1 MALKKEANEQKQWE
15 LEETNT
21 KVLKENNCNLD
32 IYINDFIKR
41 FSRNQKTKKV
51 TANRPA
57 VKAILKGHR
66 SWERR
71 KIIPNG
77 DMKI

>member
-15 LEETNT
+15 LEDTNT

-41 FSRNQKTKKV
+41 FFKESKHQKSYCQQTCSKGNIKRSSFLGKKE
-51 TANRPA
+51 NYP
-57 VKAILKGHR
+57 
-66 SWERR
+66 
-71 KIIPNG
+71 
-77 DMKI
+77 